1 MFAFRDDELA
11 KLEKD
16 FSKPVSS
23 FNFIFGRR
31 KVGKTSLVNEYISGK
46 EALYLS
52 CVEMVPSLL
61 YKSLAQQVV
70 NFFKSKEN
78 IEEISSFK
86 ELLEL
91 IALCEV
97 NNKTVIVF
105 DDFQNLMKIE
115 KSILA
120 SFYTLWNR
128 KIKAK
133 NFQIIIASS
142 IHSSQKE
149 DINIYG
155 KASVYM
161 VLKSLNFNMI
171 KSILPNLNKND
182 SMYVYSAFGTNPQ
195 YLKLYDVKKDFLL
208 NIKENLLSYEKF
220 IFHEGLSIIKNELS
234 EVGTYC
240 SILHAIS
247 MGNKKIGDI
256 AKFLN
261 VKSSYLTRY
270 MQKLVDI
277 MILSKQIPVNDDPTK
292 SKFGRYEIEDNF
304 LKFWFCYVYPNCSLL
319 MKGEDYPVIS
329 FIRRDFSKR
338 LVKDAYKRYVLEL
351 IEHEPEKFL
360 GYIPTNLGSWWNN
373 KVNDIDVVAYN
384 NKDITFI
391 NCKWRQRDSAKH
403 SYEELKTNA
412 QNFETTLN
420 RKYTIFAKNIT
431 TKTTK

>member
-11 KLEKD
+11 QLEKD

-23 FNFIFGRR
+23 FNFIFGRK
-31 KVGKTSLVNEYISGK
+31 KVGKTSLVNEYIKGK

-61 YKSLAQQVV
+61 YKSLAQQVIH
-70 NFFKSKEN
+70 FFKPKDKTEN
-78 IEEISSFK
+78 VETFK

-91 IALCEV
+91 ISQCEV

-105 DDFQNLMKIE
+105 DDFHNLVKVE
-115 KSILA
+115 KNIFSH
-120 SFYTLWNR
+120 FYTLWNR
-128 KIKAK
+128 KLKAK
-133 NFQIIIASS
+133 NFQLIIASS

-149 DINIYG
+149 DLNIFS
-155 KASVYM
+155 KASNCLM
-161 VLKSLNFNMI
+161 LKSLNFNMI
-171 KSILPNLNKND
+171 KTMLPDLNKND
-182 SMYVYSAFGTNPQ
+182 TMYVYSAFGTNPQ
-195 YLKLYDVKKDFLL
+195 YLELYDVKKDFLL
-208 NIKENLLSYEKF
+208 NIKENLLTYDKF
-220 IFHEGLSIIKNELS
+220 IFNEGLSIIKNELS

-256 AKFLN
+256 ANFLN

-277 MILSKQIPVNDDPTK
+277 MILSKNIPVNDNPAK

-304 LKFWFCYVYPNCSLL
+304 LKFWFCYIYPNTSLL
-319 MKGEDYPVIS
+319 QKKEDYPVIS
-329 FIRRDFSKR
+329 FIRRDFSRR
-338 LVKDAYKRYVLEL
+338 LVKDAYKRYVMEL

-360 GYIPTNLGSWWNN
+360 GYIPTHLGSWWNN
-373 KVNDIDVVAYN
+373 KVNDIDIVAYN

-391 NCKWRQRDSAKH
+391 NCKWRQRDSAKV

-420 RKYTIFAKNIT
+420 RKYTIFAKNIN
-431 TKTTK
+431 TKTSG